1 MDKLAK
7 KYFRTK
13 VNPKDIS
20 KYVEQNFAIAKDVL
34 VGKNTHEH
42 LARTLI
48 LSLEDKFKID
58 STAQELGL
66 SEKMTMW
73 NALALNET
81 LLFAVLDY
89 PECIKALSLYAIYKK
104 VPMRSYP
111 FEEMFKSLMQPVIA
125 AYETGEF
132 KRIYET
138 KNPRDGMTILINLP
152 QTHEIMREG
161 LVWLETEAL
170 LWPWKSFSK
179 YLSAGG
185 GQSLFSWVNVN
196 NKIRCF
202 RSNLNQ
208 AKNALNR
215 YKWNE
220 NEKEYRLQDGDSIE
234 AIMED
239 AGIANLTPLE
249 QKAALEYWAV
259 NGPDKAAEW
268 VARTLALNADN
279 LF

>member
-7 KYFRTK
+7 KYFCTK

-20 KYVEQNFAIAKDVL
+20 RYVDQNFAAAKDVL
-34 VGKNTHEH
+34 PGRNTHEH

-58 STAQELGL
+58 RTAQELGL

-89 PECIKALSLYAIYKK
+89 PECVKALSLYAIYKK
-104 VPMRSYP
+104 VPMRSYS
-111 FEEMFKSLMQPVIA
+111 FEGMFKSLMQPVIA

-138 KNPRDGMTILINLP
+138 KNPRDITTMLINLP
-152 QTHEIMREG
+152 RTQEIMKEG
-161 LVWLETEAL
+161 LEWLETEAL
-170 LWPWKSFSK
+170 MWPWKSFSK

-185 GQSLFSWVNVN
+185 AQSLFSWVNIN

-202 RSNLNQ
+202 RLNLNQ
-208 AKNALNR
+208 AKNALKR

-220 NEKEYRLQDGDSIE
+220 KEPRLEDGDSIE

-239 AGIANLTPLE
+239 AGIANLTPLQ
-249 QKAALEYWAV
+249 QKEALESWAV
-259 NGPDKAAEW
+259 NGPDAAAEW
-268 VARTLALNADN
+268 VAREITLNADN